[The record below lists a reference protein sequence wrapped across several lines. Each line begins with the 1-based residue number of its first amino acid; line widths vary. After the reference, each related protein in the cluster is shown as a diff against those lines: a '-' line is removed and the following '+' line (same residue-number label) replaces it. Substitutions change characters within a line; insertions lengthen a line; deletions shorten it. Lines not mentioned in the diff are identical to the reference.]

1 MTYVLGLTGGIASG
15 KSTVSNYLYEQ
26 GAVIVDADL
35 AARQVVEPGAAGLAQ
50 LIAEFGQKIVDEA
63 GGLDRAVLGKIIF
76 NDQKKRELVNQIL
89 HPLIKKEM
97 LAQVKLAEHKGASL
111 VILDIPLL
119 FESHCEQYCDA
130 VLVVDVTPEVQ
141 VQRLMERNNYSKAE
155 ALARISSQMDPS
167 TRRRLADFIV
177 DNNGSQAETFK
188 QVEQILEEILK

>member
-50 LIAEFGQKIVDEA
+50 LTAEFGQKIVDEA
-63 GGLDRAVLGKIIF
+63 GGLDRAALGKIIF

-97 LAQVKLAEHKGASL
+97 LAQVKLAEHKGTSL